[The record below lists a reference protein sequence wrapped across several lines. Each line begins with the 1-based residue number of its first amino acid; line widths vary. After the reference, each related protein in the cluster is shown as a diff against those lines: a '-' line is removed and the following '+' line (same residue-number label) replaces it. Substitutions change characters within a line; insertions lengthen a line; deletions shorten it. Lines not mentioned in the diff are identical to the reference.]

1 MPITISKA
9 EILRNFPHT
18 PPTGYS
24 YDVED
29 HNTRTVRIIMWHHYV
44 YDFNLGKPV
53 KTIWGFYNPKKKL
66 YYAPIN
72 YDRVGE
78 QVDIK
83 NTTKYTAM
91 PLLV

>member
-1 MPITISKA
+1 MTNHT
-9 EILRNFPHT
+9 EILRNFPHSA
-18 PPTGYS
+18 PDGYS

-29 HNTRTVRIIMWHHYV
+29 LITRTVRIILRHHCK
-44 YDFNLGKPV
+44 YDYNLGKPV

-72 YDRVGE
+72 YDRVGDVVE
-78 QVDIK
+78 IH